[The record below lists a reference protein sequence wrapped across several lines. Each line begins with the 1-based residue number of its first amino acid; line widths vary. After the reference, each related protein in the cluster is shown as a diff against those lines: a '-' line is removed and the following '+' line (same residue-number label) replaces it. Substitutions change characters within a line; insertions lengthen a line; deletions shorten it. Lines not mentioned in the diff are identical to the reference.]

1 MKLEKIAQLL
11 DITLNNNM
19 SSSKNLMS
27 NSGSS
32 SDILSYNLVAGNFF
46 EKNCFTRLLNYILV
60 KDIIRPTAIL
70 DKLFHK
76 KSKI

>member
-19 SSSKNLMS
+19 SSSKNMMS

-32 SDILSYNLVAGNFF
+32 SDIISYNLVAGNFF
-46 EKNCFTRLLNYILV
+46 EKSYFARL
-60 KDIIRPTAIL
+60 
-70 DKLFHK
+70 
-76 KSKI
+76 

>member
-19 SSSKNLMS
+19 SSSKNMMS
-27 NSGSS
+27 NSVSG

-46 EKNCFTRLLNYILV
+46 EKNYFARLLRNIYFSFF
-60 KDIIRPTAIL
+60 KC
-70 DKLFHK
+70 F
-76 KSKI
+76 

>member
-19 SSSKNLMS
+19 SSSKNMMS
-27 NSGSS
+27 NSVSG

-46 EKNCFTRLLNYILV
+46 EKNSFVRLLRNIYFSFFLNV
-60 KDIIRPTAIL
+60 FKRNN
-70 DKLFHK
+70 
-76 KSKI
+76 S